1 VTASCWELRPALAG
15 WTIAGPFGPCHRG
28 RGCFEAGWQEFAAEW
43 MEGVGAVIARVRMPH
58 RHLTPPVKPG
68 PEREPPRPTSR
79 PPRRGGVGWI
89 LWWIMMAL
97 AIVLLMSRAPS
108 GGPHATALAYSDF
121 VGKVG
126 AGQVRTVDIN
136 DKGAVS
142 GTLKDGK
149 KFTTQIP
156 TALGTGSQLQQQLTS
171 HHVQITGSQSSSGGS
186 SILAVV
192 LSFLPFLLLIGF
204 FVWMGRRAA
213 RSLPGGLSSIGRSRA
228 KIIEA
233 ERPTTRFGDVAGYE
247 GVKQEISEVVDFLRH
262 PARYTA
268 AGARGPRGVI
278 MVGPPGTGK
287 TLFGR
292 AVAGE
297 ADVPFLSVTGS
308 AFVEMFVGVGASR
321 VRDLFEEARKRAPSI
336 IFIDEIDALGSRHG
350 GGPRLGGNDE
360 REQTLNQLLA
370 EMDGFDQSSGIVVLA
385 ATNRPDALDPA
396 LLRPGR
402 FDRQVTVPLP
412 NQAERAAILAVH
424 ARDKFLAPDVD
435 LDAIAR
441 ATPGFSG
448 ADLANLVN
456 EGAINA
462 VRGNRILIEPQ
473 DLDAARDRVLLG
485 RRESSNA
492 LLPEERRSV
501 ALHESGHAL
510 VAALCEHADP
520 VAKVTIL
527 PAGVTLGVTEQLPE
541 AERHLYSENYL
552 TDLLAVRL
560 GGRAAELVAFGE
572 GSTGAAN
579 DLAGATQ
586 IATRMVR
593 EFGLSPE
600 LGPIGYASSHPH
612 YLGET
617 TEELVRPPY
626 SEQTQRIVDEEVPR
640 LLCQAEQRAI
650 ALLRAHRPA
659 LERLAELL
667 IAHETVDGSVVLDV
681 LRQEQT
687 QADGG
692 RDAAEADELSHT
704 PLPLG
709 HVPPAMS
716 LHPSGSRKPTRMRKC
731 HGTDGD

>member
-1 VTASCWELRPALAG
+1 
-15 WTIAGPFGPCHRG
+15 
-28 RGCFEAGWQEFAAEW
+28 
-43 MEGVGAVIARVRMPH
+43 M
-58 RHLTPPVKPG
+58 
-68 PEREPPRPTSR
+68 
-79 PPRRGGVGWI
+79 
-89 LWWIMMAL
+89 LWWILMTFL
-97 AIVLLMSRAPS
+97 VVLLLSRREA
-108 GGPHATALAYSDF
+108 GPHPASLSYSDF

-126 AGQVRTVDIN
+126 ASQVQTVDVN
-136 DKGAVS
+136 DKGAVT
-142 GTLKDGK
+142 GTLKDGTT
-149 KFTTQIP
+149 FTTQIP
-156 TALGTGSQLQQQLTS
+156 TALGTGAQLQQQLTS
-171 HHVQITGSQSSSGGS
+171 HHVAITAKQSSGGGS
-186 SILAVV
+186 AWLSV
-192 LSFLPFLLLIGF
+192 LVAFLPFLLLVGF
-204 FVWMGRRAA
+204 FVWLGRRAA
-213 RSLPGGLSSIGRSRA
+213 GSVTGGLSAVGRSRA

-233 ERPTTRFGDVAGYE
+233 ERPTTGFHDIAGYD
-247 GVKQEISEVVDFLRH
+247 GVKQEISEVVDFLRN
-262 PARYTA
+262 PGRYTA
-268 AGARGPRGVI
+268 AGAKGPRGVI

-287 TLFGR
+287 TLLAR

-321 VRDLFEEARKRAPSI
+321 VRDLFGEARKRAPSI
-336 IFIDEIDALGSRHG
+336 IFIDEIDALGSRRAG
-350 GGPRLGGNDE
+350 GARLGGNDE
-360 REQTLNQLLA
+360 REQTLNQLLS

-412 NQAERAAILAVH
+412 NQSERAAILAVH
-424 ARDKFLAPDVD
+424 TRDKTLAPEVD
-435 LDAIAR
+435 LDAVAR

-462 VRGNRILIEPQ
+462 VRNDRTRIEVH

-501 ALHESGHAL
+501 AVHESGHAL

-527 PAGVTLGVTEQLPE
+527 PAGLTLGVTEQLPE
-541 AERHLYSENYL
+541 AERHLYSESYL
-552 TDLLAVRL
+552 IDLLAVRL
-560 GGRAAELVAFGE
+560 GGRAAELVVFGE

-600 LGPIGYASSHPH
+600 LGPIGYASTQPH
-612 YLGET
+612 FLGET
-617 TEELVRPPY
+617 ADDAGRPAY
-626 SEQTQRIVDEEVPR
+626 SEQTQRIVDEEVAR
-640 LLCQAEQRAI
+640 LLRQAEQRAVT
-650 ALLRAHRPA
+650 LLRGHRSA
-659 LERLAELL
+659 LERLAGQL

-681 LRQEQT
+681 LRREPGR
-687 QADGG
+687 ADGG
-692 RDAAEADELSHT
+692 DGAGAVGAAT
-704 PLPLG
+704 PPG
-709 HVPPAMS
+709 RPEPGVRAPH
-716 LHPSGSRKPTRMRKC
+716 R
-731 HGTDGD
+731 